1 MNQVIARA
9 LNDPAFIPTF
19 ISIISMF
26 IGFIAGICML
36 YATHR
41 YGAAIHT
48 LLDPPDGE
56 GPGRHGRP
64 LHANLHI
71 YKCLGLF
78 GLNLLAWSCFWY
90 LIIGRCWYRKNGRR
104 KTIRLKRELVPKRW
118 RYAILIPGYVTSV
131 AGAAFLIFGNIMLKL
146 QA

>member
-1 MNQVIARA
+1 MNQVINRA
-9 LNDPAFIPTF
+9 LNDPAFVPAF

-26 IGFIAGICML
+26 LGFIAGVCML

-64 LHANLHI
+64 LHADLHI

-78 GLNLLAWSCFWY
+78 GLNLLAWNCFWY
-90 LIIGRCWYRKNGRR
+90 LIIGRCWHRENGRR
-104 KTIRLKRELVPKRW
+104 KTIKLNLGTIPKRW
-118 RYAILIPGYVTSV
+118 KYSILIPGYTAAVSC
-131 AGAAFLIFGNIMLKL
+131 AGFFIAGTAMMNVPG
-146 QA
+146 